1 MARDGGE
8 RFMALNGM
16 PASSRFPKTRHLL
29 KHADFQ
35 RVYQGGGRQ
44 FTGNMTVF
52 FLRRECGG
60 GEPGA
65 GGPKVG
71 FTVGKAL
78 GGSVERN
85 RIKRRMREAVRR
97 SWPACE
103 APVDVVFNPRK
114 SVLSLPFAKLL
125 DEVERGLRLA
135 AQRTRVTEQK

>member
-16 PASSRFPKTRHLL
+16 AAGSRFPKTRHLL

-52 FLRRECGG
+52 YLRR
-60 GEPGA
+60 PSDA
-65 GGPKVG
+65 DSVSDGPRVG
-71 FTVGKAL
+71 FTIGKVL

-85 RIKRRMREAVRR
+85 RIRRRMREAVRR
-97 SWPACE
+97 SWRVCD

-114 SVLSLPFAKLL
+114 SVLSLPFAKLV

-135 AQRTRVTEQK
+135 VQRARVTEQK